1 MECDYRTAANHC
13 THIFGAVAIIDI
25 CSFLICFGRW
35 SPKNSSLMMMLVAVM
50 VLVAMMML
58 AAAF

>member
-1 MECDYRTAANHC
+1 M
-13 THIFGAVAIIDI
+13 FGAVAIIDI

-35 SPKNSSLMMMLVAVM
+35 SPKNSSLMMMLVAMM

-58 AAAF
+58 VAAF

>member
-13 THIFGAVAIIDI
+13 THIVGAVAIIE
-25 CSFLICFGRW
+25 RW
-35 SPKNSSLMMMLVAVM
+35 SPKNSSLMMMLVAMM

-58 AAAF
+58 VAAF